1 MSTPP
6 SLPQSTPY
14 FDQTNSALLD
24 SNAHTSSYL
33 ILLLGILGRTHS
45 YQSKTLD
52 LHEDIESV
60 KGRTLSNDEVLT
72 SPWWIAQADFE
83 EISRRASASG
93 SALSDVWRQHGAIAR
108 QWGGSCDLVVK
119 AKIVGSLTAFIGP
132 GTIQDMRKDDE
143 TASPSDDQ
151 PLWVPPP
158 TITQVFIPG
167 LRDKTSDGTTSIV
180 AVALDEISIKQL

>member
-1 MSTPP
+1 MPTLNEHVAKRP
-6 SLPQSTPY
+6 SRGMIVRSRIEL
-14 FDQTNSALLD
+14 SAGTKIYKIG
-24 SNAHTSSYL
+24 H
-33 ILLLGILGRTHS
+33 RT
-45 YQSKTLD
+45 
-52 LHEDIESV
+52 V

-72 SPWWIAQADFE
+72 SPWWIAEADFE